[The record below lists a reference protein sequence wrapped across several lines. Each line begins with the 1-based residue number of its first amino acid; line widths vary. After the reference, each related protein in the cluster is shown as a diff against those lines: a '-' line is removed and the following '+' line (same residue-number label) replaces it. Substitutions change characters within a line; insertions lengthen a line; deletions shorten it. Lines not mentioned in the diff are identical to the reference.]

1 MGSRETEKEEIKV
14 DGKIVVTIYKPKKVV
29 VAVSGGFDP
38 VHRGHIR
45 HFRDAKKLG
54 DELVVFLQT
63 DDWLMK
69 KKGEVFMTYEE
80 RKEIIL
86 AIKYVDRVVKTI
98 DTDMTQAK
106 TLEMV
111 KPDIFAKGGDR
122 VKGNLPKEE
131 LRVCKDNGIRIVFNV
146 GGGKVQSSSWL
157 IERMRKQD

>member
-1 MGSRETEKEEIKV
+1 MVKTGQTKKK
-14 DGKIVVTIYKPKKVV
+14 KIV

-38 VHRGHIR
+38 IHRGHIR

-63 DDWLMK
+63 DAWLVK
-69 KKGEVFMTYEE
+69 KKGEIFMTYEE

-86 AIKYVDRVVKTI
+86 AIRYVDRVVQTI
-98 DTDMTQAK
+98 DTDMSQAK
-106 TLEMV
+106 TLAMV

-122 VKGNLPKEE
+122 VQGNLPKNE
-131 LRVCKDNGIRIVFNV
+131 LQSCKDNDIKIVYNV

-157 IERMRKQD
+157 LEKVRWGNR